1 MLDSSIP
8 PFILSTLLT
17 MKPILITALAL
28 CALFQMAAATI
39 IHAGVTDGLAFDEF
53 IDPNPAPGNQFG
65 FHVVALSSGN
75 VVITSPYDDAGGTDA
90 GAAYLFN
97 GATGA
102 LISTVTGS
110 AANDNVG
117 LDGVIALATGNY
129 LIRSFNWHPTGDST
143 TALGAVTFGNGI
155 TGVSGV
161 VDAANSL
168 VGSTVGDRVGFSGVT
183 ALADGS
189 YIICSAPWDNG
200 AIVNAGAATFGN
212 GITGVVGPVT
222 TANSLYGTNPNDNV
236 GALGAVA
243 LTNGNYV
250 VVSCF
255 WGGGIAERIGAVT
268 LGNGLTGLTGPVSPA
283 NSLVGSTAND
293 LVGQDR
299 VTILSNGNFVVNS
312 RSWHHGST
320 INAGAVTWVDGAAG
334 LTGPV
339 TVLNSLHGTSENDS
353 ESRFV
358 VALGNGNYVV
368 ASPRWDNGGIGNA
381 GAVTF
386 GNGSTGISGAITTV
400 NSLHGSKAGGLLGE
414 KITALTNGN
423 YVVRTTGFDLGGSTE
438 VGAATWGSG
447 TTGIVGPVTTAN
459 SLHGS
464 TLNDLIGSSIVAL
477 ANGNYVVLS
486 ERWNNGVINQK
497 LGAVTWADGS
507 TGLTG
512 PVTTANSLHGT
523 TTSDLLNVRVTALTN
538 GNYVV
543 AARLWD
549 NAANA
554 NAGASIFA
562 DGSTGIVGPI
572 TTANSLHGTVA
583 DGFPLDE
590 IIPLSNGDYLI
601 NAVTTSIA
609 GVSNAGTVT
618 LINGTTGLTGEVT
631 AANSLHGASDFD
643 LLGVAG
649 ASAEITELSNGNYVV
664 PARQFD
670 HAGLSDVGAYILVDR
685 LTGSPGAVRTED
697 SILGKE
703 GGAGFSMRGVVEDTV
718 NGTFLGIFFGEDNG
732 KVRVGSSGPRRVPPV
747 FTGGG
752 TDGTAELQIQRPLRF
767 AATKVGA
774 ASRRQTLLI
783 SNVGG
788 QTATGLR
795 LVVKGAARSD
805 FDVVQPSSTTLAPGA
820 STTFQA
826 TFRPKRSGVRRATV
840 SVLSSAPSASAIL
853 NGRGES
859 KSTGS
864 PRYPAKR

>member
-1 MLDSSIP
+1 M
-8 PFILSTLLT
+8 

-39 IHAGVTDGLAFDEF
+39 ILAGVTDGLAFDEF
-53 IDPNPAPGNQFG
+53 IDPNPAPGNRFG

-129 LIRSFNWHPTGDST
+129 LILSNNWHPTGDST
-143 TALGAVTFGNGI
+143 AALGAVTFGNGI

-168 VGSTVGDRVGFSGVT
+168 VGSTVGDRVGISGVT

-189 YIICSAPWDNG
+189 YIICSASWDNG

-212 GITGVVGPVT
+212 GITGIVGPVT
-222 TANSLYGTNPNDNV
+222 TANSLYGTNPNDFV

-250 VVSCF
+250 VISSF
-255 WGGGIAERIGAVT
+255 WGGGIADRIGAVT
-268 LGNGLTGLTGPVSPA
+268 LGNRLTGLTGPVSPA

-293 LVGQDR
+293 YVGQDG

-339 TVLNSLHGTSENDS
+339 TALNSLHGTSENDS
-353 ESRFV
+353 ASRVV
-358 VALGNGNYVV
+358 VALSNGNYVV
-368 ASPRWDNGGIGNA
+368 GSQQWDNGGIGDA

-386 GNGSTGISGAITTV
+386 GNGSTGTSGAITTA
-400 NSLHGSKAGGLLGE
+400 NSLHGSKAGELVGE

-423 YVVRTTGFDLGGSTE
+423 YVVRTLNFDLGGSTG

-447 TTGIVGPVTTAN
+447 TTGIVGPVTIAN

-464 TLNDLIGSSIVAL
+464 TPSDFIGSSIVAL
-477 ANGNYVVLS
+477 ANGNYAVLS
-486 ERWNNGVINQK
+486 PRWNQN

-512 PVTTANSLHGT
+512 PVTTTNSLHGT
-523 TTSDLLNVRVTALTN
+523 TPSDLTNVRVTALTN

-601 NAVTTSIA
+601 NAFTTSIA

-643 LLGVAG
+643 FLGVAG
-649 ASAEITELSNGNYVV
+649 GSTEIAELSNGNYVV

-685 LTGSPGAVRTED
+685 STGSPGAVRIED

-703 GGAGFSMRGVVEDTV
+703 EGAGFSMRGVVEDTV
-718 NGTFLGIFFGEDNG
+718 NGTFFGIFFLEDNG

-752 TDGTAELQIQRPLRF
+752 TDGTAGLQIQRPLRF

-774 ASRRQTLLI
+774 ASRTQTLLI

-788 QTATGLR
+788 QTAAGLR

-805 FDVVQPSSTTLAPGA
+805 FNVVQPFSTTLAPGA

-840 SVLSSAPSASAIL
+840 SVLSSASPASALL

-864 PRYPAKR
+864 PRFPAKR